1 MREQRAGRDGPKRMP
16 KPPKR
21 TQPKVDLRED
31 ELKEIRVSIR
41 SSVYETIVQYTEFH
55 RETMG
60 EPKPSESK
68 VVDCGMESFF
78 ESDEAFQA
86 YLKRRTKSGSQGVRQ
101 GAQQGVVGEG
111 GKGGGPGNSSR
122 LHPGRGTSL

>member
-1 MREQRAGRDGPKRMP
+1 MP

-31 ELKEIRVSIR
+31 ELKEIRVNIR
-41 SSVYETIVQYTEFH
+41 TSVYEAIVQYTEFH

-78 ESDEAFQA
+78 ESDEAFQM
-86 YLKRRTKSGSQGVRQ
+86 YLKKRPKSVQPVVAGD
-101 GAQQGVVGEG
+101 GA
-111 GKGGGPGNSSR
+111 KGGGPGNAGGR
-122 LHPGRGTSL
+122 QGRGTSLQGE

>member
-1 MREQRAGRDGPKRMP
+1 MP

-31 ELKEIRVSIR
+31 ELKEIRVNIR
-41 SSVYETIVQYTEFH
+41 TSVYETIVQYTEFH

-78 ESDEAFQA
+78 ESDEAFQM
-86 YLKRRTKSGSQGVRQ
+86 YLKKRPKSVQPIP
-101 GAQQGVVGEG
+101 GEG
-111 GKGGGPGNSSR
+111 TKGGGPGNTG
-122 LHPGRGTSL
+122 GRHLGR